1 MLSDGASVAAPQV
14 DADTA
19 KLEAFRLKDRI
30 EELAYRLN
38 GLATNK

>member
-1 MLSDGASVAAPQV
+1 V
-14 DADTA
+14 DAEMA